1 LKNTKS
7 NLPSTNPFEFFH
19 TVKII
24 ETMNKF
30 FIYQELSML
39 SSDMFKEHNLLNCDM
54 TSDGGRNSN
63 KNK

>member
-1 LKNTKS
+1 
-7 NLPSTNPFEFFH
+7 
-19 TVKII
+19 
-24 ETMNKF
+24 MNKF